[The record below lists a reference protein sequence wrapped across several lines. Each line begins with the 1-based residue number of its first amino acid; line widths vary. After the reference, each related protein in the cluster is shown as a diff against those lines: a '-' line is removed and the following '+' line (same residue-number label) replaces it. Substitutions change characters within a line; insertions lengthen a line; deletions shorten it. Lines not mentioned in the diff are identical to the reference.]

1 MLRRCR
7 CMSLPLNPKVQ
18 GGGDAYLLGFLL
30 GVGIRSKYAEHHP
43 KEMISA
49 QGNQTGWRTSQRQL

>member
-1 MLRRCR
+1 
-7 CMSLPLNPKVQ
+7 MSLPLNPKVQ

-43 KEMISA
+43 KRDDIGSGESDRLANIPETA
-49 QGNQTGWRTSQRQL
+49 LV